1 MTTEAAVRR
10 AYHLAEGDVLDA
22 QGFIDLS
29 DEDGVF
35 NGIGGVSGRDSDRG
49 EHLGDVTVWMG
60 RLLPNVHRELHR
72 INVLGEVVAIE
83 LSIRGTFLR
92 PFATPAGWI
101 QPTEPSSTTR
111 PPTSGMC
118 STTRFATTPGERP
131 GATDLRF

>member
-35 NGIGGVSGRDSDRG
+35 NGIGGVSGRDSYRG

-60 RLLPNVHRELHR
+60 RLLPDVHRKLHR
-72 INVLGEVVAIE
+72 INVLGDVVAIE
-83 LSIRGTFLR
+83 LSIR
-92 PFATPAGWI
+92 
-101 QPTEPSSTTR
+101 EPSSGRSRR
-111 PPTSGMC
+111 PP
-118 STTRFATTPGERP
+118 A
-131 GATDLRF
+131 